1 MSELST
7 LRSPKQ
13 RDLRILLS
21 GHDVDSSWLLQ
32 YLPRRLP
39 PLVSPQTSYI
49 FLHPRAC
56 LFCFS
61 GRVAGVVGC
70 GASASSVFCA
80 IQTGCPLWPPPQHCS
95 LKAPRFIKLSKQS
108 VRPRVF
114 QGTLFIFFPTPT
126 QKESSQRVE
135 WHLVDITIL
144 YFEIEKYVPSYF
156 FKCQGKHFFFLF
168 QKVERAQKAKYHRV
182 LFSSLHCI
190 LFVYKMLS
198 WGKCYILAIS

>member
-1 MSELST
+1 MIWT
-7 LRSPKQ
+7 
-13 RDLRILLS
+13 
-21 GHDVDSSWLLQ
+21 
-32 YLPRRLP
+32 
-39 PLVSPQTSYI
+39 PLGCCSNFPG
-49 FLHPRAC
+49 AC
-56 LFCFS
+56 LPWSPYTSIPWLVCLAS
-61 GRVAGVVGC
+61 RVEWQFWGC

-95 LKAPRFIKLSKQS
+95 LKAARFIKLSKQS
-108 VRPRVF
+108 VRPGVF

-156 FKCQGKHFFFLF
+156 LSAKASIFFFLF
-168 QKVERAQKAKYHRV
+168 QEVERAQKAQYHRV

-190 LFVYKMLS
+190 LFMYKMLNC
-198 WGKCYILAIS
+198 GKCYILAIS